1 MNFLNFFRLFNWE
14 FLGAAPTYVRRRI
27 SIIPPRQQFVKRKV
41 IQNNLFI
48 LSRFRH
54 FANRLFKAY
63 LVYYIM
69 SGGNGEFPSD
79 RKKLSEIENFLLT
92 KPLRCD
98 IMRVQKREKAT
109 VNTTAA
115 HESDVRLSRQNLPR
129 GVLLLRDINVNQQL
143 PFAGRQRLIG
153 WQKKF
158 KLGIDKSQGL

>member
-1 MNFLNFFRLFNWE
+1 MGGSFEPPDVLRTGRSFDFLAFCTIFSCKFCVFCQQTEILKH
-14 FLGAAPTYVRRRI
+14 G
-27 SIIPPRQQFVKRKV
+27 IIHNVKREWRVPK
-41 IQNNLFI
+41 
-48 LSRFRH
+48 R
-54 FANRLFKAY
+54 
-63 LVYYIM
+63 
-69 SGGNGEFPSD
+69 
-79 RKKLSEIENFLLT
+79 RKKLLGIENFLLT
-92 KPLRCD
+92 NPLRCD

-158 KLGIDKSQGL
+158 KLGIDKSQGLWYNIFIK